1 MAQQDDVIIIRTT
14 EEVTTSILDYFL
26 NIALVTEISEDDL
39 ILGQSFS
46 ASGLEEYASLSAVA
60 EKFVTTSNIYKIARD
75 VFNQKTNIGI
85 NQSNMRRLVIIKKE
99 EGDVSF
105 EACLTRVG
113 YKNSYFVLTNPKTD
127 DDIESVNNWVST
139 YRKMQF
145 AQTNTADVKTDGVD
159 DVGAKLKA
167 KKAGRT
173 ALYYHS
179 ILEENLAGAMAS
191 ILSAYPIGRKN
202 ASYKQPTGI
211 TVDTLKDSEEANLKN
226 KNVNFYVPFI
236 GGAGDY
242 STRYL
247 TSDNG
252 TVSSGDEIQKIIVVD
267 RTVLSLQASLMD
279 GLVQDLPYDDDGATI
294 MYDKVN
300 DVFKQLKKEKLF
312 SADYVDS
319 ETGEL
324 VKSYTIKSL
333 SPRGEIKK
341 NYPDY
346 FAQKMFIIEATVAL
360 AGSGKKVMITLAH

>member
-1 MAQQDDVIIIRTT
+1 MSLIANCSSSAPFKSISVRATPLTSNCPFSLIATPNCSLPLRVI
-14 EEVTTSILDYFL
+14 D
-26 NIALVTEISEDDL
+26 VTEL
-39 ILGQSFS
+39 PSFS
-46 ASGLEEYASLSAVA
+46 NCPFSP
-60 EKFVTTSNIYKIARD
+60 IAT
-75 VFNQKTNIGI
+75 F
-85 NQSNMRRLVIIKKE
+85 
-99 EGDVSF
+99 
-105 EACLTRVG
+105 
-113 YKNSYFVLTNPKTD
+113 
-127 DDIESVNNWVST
+127 
-139 YRKMQF
+139 
-145 AQTNTADVKTDGVD
+145 
-159 DVGAKLKA
+159 
-167 KKAGRT
+167 
-173 ALYYHS
+173 
-179 ILEENLAGAMAS
+179 
-191 ILSAYPIGRKN
+191 
-202 ASYKQPTGI
+202 
-211 TVDTLKDSEEANLKN
+211 
-226 KNVNFYVPFI
+226 NFYVPFI
-236 GGAGDY
+236 GSAGDY

-252 TVSSGDEIQKIIVVD
+252 TVSNGDEIQKVIVID

-360 AGSGKKVMITLAH
+360 AGSGKRVMITLAY